1 MPVTLAPG
9 IPVKPAPDPI
19 NLPVVVTLPLTLT
32 NNKLPTVCKVEF
44 STLALSVD
52 PTKALASTFDAAM
65 PVSNEPLP
73 IK

>member
-1 MPVTLAPG
+1 MTLAPG
-9 IPVKPAPDPI
+9 IPVKPAPEPM

-32 NNKLPTVCKVEF
+32 NKRLPTVCNVEF
-44 STLALSVD
+44 NTLALSVD
-52 PTKALASTFDAAM
+52 PTSVLALTFDATK